1 MRHEEKYC
9 IWSGSSIGGCPLEEA
24 SEQERI
30 PSIIG
35 SIVWCCPTSRVF
47 PGCQGGM
54 FDHNTIRVLTSFR
67 SVSLT
72 FDCFFRQA
80 TSDSSKG
87 AIVMIIHSI
96 ALSIIIKRIL
106 FLLVVLLTLFQV
118 TGDNL
123 EKAIVKIAEGN
134 ILYET

>member
-1 MRHEEKYC
+1 V
-9 IWSGSSIGGCPLEEA
+9 L
-24 SEQERI
+24 
-30 PSIIG
+30 
-35 SIVWCCPTSRVF
+35 V
-47 PGCQGGM
+47 PGCHGGM

-72 FDCFFRQA
+72 FDRCFRQT

-87 AIVMIIHSI
+87 ATVMIIHAI

-118 TGDNL
+118 TGINP
-123 EKAIVKIAEGN
+123 EKAIVKVVEGN